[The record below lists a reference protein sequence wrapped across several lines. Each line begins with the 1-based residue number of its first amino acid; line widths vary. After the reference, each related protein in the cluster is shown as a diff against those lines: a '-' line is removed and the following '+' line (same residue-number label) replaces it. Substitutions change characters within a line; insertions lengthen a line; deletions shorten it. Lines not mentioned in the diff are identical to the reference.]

1 METETAG
8 MGSAGQKKRYK
19 VVYDRANCAGVL
31 TCVAFYPDRWVTSKQ
46 ENKADL
52 VGGKEEANSPGTW
65 VLEFTEEEL
74 EKFKAAV
81 DVCPVKVI
89 SIFDLETNEEIKL

>member
-1 METETAG
+1 METAG
-8 MGSAGQKKRYK
+8 EKKRYK
-19 VVYDRANCAGVL
+19 VVYDRANCIGVL
-31 TCVAFYPDRWVTSKQ
+31 TCVAFYPNRWETNKQ

-74 EKFKAAV
+74 EKFKASA

-89 SIFDLETNEEIKL
+89 HIFDLETNEEIKL

>member
-1 METETAG
+1 MHVINRETSVE
-8 MGSAGQKKRYK
+8 KKRYR

-31 TCVAFYPDRWVTSKQ
+31 TCVAFYPERWETNDKDS
-46 ENKADL
+46 KADL
-52 VGGKEEANSPGTW
+52 VGGKEEPNKPGTW

-74 EKFKAAV
+74 EKFKASA

-89 SIFDLETNEEIKL
+89 HIIDLETNEEIKLS